1 MSRDFAIDP
10 VSYVFDNVE
19 LAGLYLTRV
28 LYLSQFNSVALTIL
42 QERQSR
48 ILHNNLDTSKFAISQ
63 IWQLCVAS
71 YNNSS
76 GRFGRTGLCDRS
88 GKLRL

>member
-19 LAGLYLTRV
+19 LAGAIYSDETYLP
-28 LYLSQFNSVALTIL
+28 SQFNSVALTIL

-48 ILHNNLDTSKFAISQ
+48 ILQALEANPQN
-63 IWQLCVAS
+63 WRQLLQ
-71 YNNSS
+71 NSPFLKS
-76 GRFGRTGLCDRS
+76 GNFVL
-88 GKLRL
+88 